1 MSRALIISPGPD
13 TAGCGIALKRA
24 FDTESDWSV
33 RQVVRTESAFG
44 YPHDIFWDGRTD
56 RMVRQLGMQADVLHV
71 MEAPGIIAR
80 FPNWRAK
87 RIVVH
92 HLGTRYRRDPA
103 GGSAACQAFGAV
115 EVVDMHELLYLP
127 HLQWL
132 PTPQDLAGM
141 AAIREQ
147 YFVPSKRV
155 RIAHAPTSR
164 EIKSTELVIAT
175 VEALA
180 QVYPIDFDL
189 IEGVPNAEC
198 LIRKANADL
207 VIDAL
212 SLGYAVNAVESW
224 AMGIPVIC
232 GLEPVAL
239 RNPPTDMRERMLAD
253 FGGELPFIE
262 ATSGTLAAV
271 VEELITNRELLKEW
285 GERGKAHAWKFHS
298 PAAVVERTIAI
309 YG

>member
-1 MSRALIISPGPD
+1 MKALIISPGQD
-13 TAGCGIALKRA
+13 TAGCGNALKRA
-24 FDTESDWSV
+24 FDAESDWTV
-33 RQVVRTESAFG
+33 RQVVRQPSSFG
-44 YPHDIFWDGRTD
+44 YPHDIFWDATTD
-56 RMVRQLGMQADVLHV
+56 RMVRRFAAEADVLHV
-71 MEAPGIIAR
+71 MEAPQIVTR
-80 FPNWRAK
+80 FANWDHK
-87 RIVVH
+87 KIVVH

-103 GGSAACQAFGAV
+103 GGSALCQSLGAT

-127 HLQWL
+127 HLRWL
-132 PTPQDLAGM
+132 PTPQDLPGM
-141 AAIREQ
+141 AAIRDEH
-147 YFVPSKRV
+147 FVASKRI

-180 QVYPIDFDL
+180 LVYPIAFDL

-198 LIRKANADL
+198 LRRKANADL

-224 AMGIPVIC
+224 AMGIPIIC

-239 RNPPTDMRERMLAD
+239 RNPPSDMRERMLAD
-253 FGGELPFIE
+253 FGEMPFVE
-262 ATSGTLAAV
+262 ATSTTLARV
-271 VEELITNRELLKEW
+271 IEELITTPGLLREW

-298 PAAVVERTIAI
+298 PKAVVERTIAV
-309 YG
+309 YSS